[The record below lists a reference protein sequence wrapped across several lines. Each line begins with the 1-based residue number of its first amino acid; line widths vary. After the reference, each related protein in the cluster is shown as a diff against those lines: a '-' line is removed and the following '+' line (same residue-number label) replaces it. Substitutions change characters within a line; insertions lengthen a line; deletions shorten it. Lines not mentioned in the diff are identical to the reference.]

1 VKIVVFETEKWEC
14 DILQKICC
22 DHEVVFTEE
31 PLRRGNVHEFKD
43 ADIISPFVHSE
54 LNSSVLE
61 CFETLSFIATRS
73 TGYDHIDLEFCS
85 RNGIPV
91 SNVPVYGDHTVAEHV
106 FALLL
111 SISHRIPE
119 AVNRTRKGDFSQK
132 GLQGF
137 DLQNKTLGVVGTGSI
152 GKRVARI
159 AQGFGLNVIA
169 YDPKPDAVFAARYN
183 VSYMDM
189 DGLFQ
194 QSDIVTLHV
203 PGSKATNHLLS
214 DREFSRMKDGVVLIN
229 TARGSIVDTQALLR
243 ALADGKVAAAGL
255 DVLPDEPSIREEA
268 ELIRSFF
275 DKKHDLET
283 LFSNHVLLHMRNVI
297 ITPHSAFNTKEAV
310 ERILY
315 TTGENI
321 IAFMNRNLKNV
332 VS

>member
-1 VKIVVFETEKWEC
+1 MKIVVFETEKWEC

-22 DHEVVFTEE
+22 DHEIVFTEE

-54 LNSSVLE
+54 LSGSVLE
-61 CFETLSFIATRS
+61 CFETLSFIATLS
-73 TGYDHIDLEFCS
+73 TGYDHIDMEFCS
-85 RNGIPV
+85 RNDIPV

-169 YDPKPDAVFAARYN
+169 YDPKPHRAVPRTCGQARSRRPPRQDSVPDDGMASRTVRRTAAR
-183 VSYMDM
+183 
-189 DGLFQ
+189 
-194 QSDIVTLHV
+194 
-203 PGSKATNHLLS
+203 
-214 DREFSRMKDGVVLIN
+214 
-229 TARGSIVDTQALLR
+229 
-243 ALADGKVAAAGL
+243 
-255 DVLPDEPSIREEA
+255 
-268 ELIRSFF
+268 
-275 DKKHDLET
+275 
-283 LFSNHVLLHMRNVI
+283 RNVLQCRRRSESPPAQSPKSSVARVRM
-297 ITPHSAFNTKEAV
+297 TAPRPE
-310 ERILY
+310 ERH
-315 TTGENI
+315 
-321 IAFMNRNLKNV
+321 
-332 VS
+332 